1 MKLYYDRKS
10 KNPTYFIQV
19 GKRNGKKVTTKNVY
33 RIGKHSELIEQ
44 GHIDPL
50 AYAKDFVKQYNE
62 QFNAQKI
69 ETTVTIDFNKKLAPS
84 ENVSSKST
92 SVNTGYFVLQ
102 KIYSNLNIKSFLN
115 EKVSDKKVKFDVNNI
130 NRFLIFDRILNPR
143 SKLATVNNLDF
154 FYEKPKFTHQQVLRF
169 MDVLAENYD
178 EYLTYLFKAS
188 NNIVKRDTSVC
199 YYDCTNYY
207 FEIERA
213 DETYIDEIT
222 GEEIYEL
229 RQYGPC
235 KEHRPNPIV
244 EMGLFMDKDGIP
256 ITMGIY
262 PGNMNEQQT
271 IAKIEPKMIKSLE
284 NKKIIYCGDSGVG
297 SASIRTFND
306 IGGRAFIVTQS
317 IKKVSEELKDIIFK
331 DSDFKL
337 LSNDQEIS
345 LEKMKTFKIKSDE
358 ENKLSDEEIENNLK
372 LYNDKAY
379 KIIPVDSNVD
389 LGLYEEKVLKN
400 GKITQRK
407 SKAMLRQ
414 NIIVTYSRK
423 MAEYQKAIRNK
434 QIERAKALIKKGVDD
449 VRKGPNDIARFI
461 KTKDNKKNEYVLN
474 EEKIL
479 NEEKYDGFYAVATNL
494 IEDKVQDILEINS
507 QRYKIE
513 DCFRVL
519 KTNFDARPI
528 YHQLDNR
535 IIAHFMICYTALLIY
550 RLLEKQLQLK
560 DYKFKI
566 NDIILTLKNMKV
578 SNRDDIYYEAD
589 YTSSKVCTALNDLYD
604 LGLDK
609 KYYMPSELSKKIKN
623 LNK

>member
-306 IGGRAFIVTQS
+306 MGGRAFIVTQS

-358 ENKLSDEEIENNLK
+358 EIENNLK

-379 KIIPVDSNVD
+379 KVIPVDSNVD

-566 NDIILTLKNMKV
+566 NDIISTLKNMKV

>member
-10 KNPTYFIQV
+10 KNPTYYIQV
-19 GKRNGKKVTTKNVY
+19 GIRNGKKVTTKNVY
-33 RIGKHSELIEQ
+33 KIGKHSELIEQ
-44 GHIDPL
+44 GHNDPL
-50 AYAKDFVKQYNE
+50 SYAKDYVKKYNE
-62 QFNAQKI
+62 DFNSKKI
-69 ETTVTIDFNKKLAPS
+69 ETTVTIDFNKKLTPS

-102 KIYSNLNIKSFLN
+102 KIYSALKIKSFLN
-115 EKVSDKKVKFDVNNI
+115 EKVSNKKVKFDVDTI

-143 SKLATVNNLDF
+143 SKLVTVNNLDF

-169 MDVLAENYD
+169 MDILAENYD
-178 EYLTYLFKAS
+178 EYLTHLFKAS

-213 DETYIDEIT
+213 DGTYIDDIT

-229 RQYGPC
+229 RQFGPC

-262 PGNMNEQQT
+262 PGNLNEQQT

-284 NKKIIYCGDSGVG
+284 NKKIIYCGDAGVG
-297 SASIRTFND
+297 SASIRAFND
-306 IGGRAFIVTQS
+306 MGGRAFIVTQS
-317 IKKVSEELKDIIFK
+317 IKKLTNELKEKVFEN
-331 DSDFKL
+331 SGFKL
-337 LSNDQEIS
+337 LSSNEDIS
-345 LEKMKTFKIKSDE
+345 LEKMKTFKLKSDE
-358 ENKLSDEEIENNLK
+358 ENQLSDEELANNLK

-379 KIIPVDSNVD
+379 KVIPVDSNID

-400 GKITQRK
+400 GKTVQKK
-407 SKAMLRQ
+407 STAKLRQ
-414 NIIVTYSRK
+414 NIIITYSRK

-434 QIERAKALIKKGVDD
+434 QIERAKDLIKKGVDD

-461 KTKDNKKNEYVLN
+461 KNKDNKKNEYILN
-474 EEKIL
+474 EEKIA

-494 IEDKVQDILEINS
+494 IDDKAQDILEINS

-535 IIAHFMICYTALLIY
+535 ITAHFMICYSALLVY

-560 DYKFKI
+560 NYKFKI
-566 NDIILTLKNMKV
+566 NDIISTLKNMKV
-578 SNRDDIYYEAD
+578 ANRDDIYYEAD
-589 YTSSKVCTALNDLYD
+589 YTSSKVCTAFNDLYN

>member
-306 IGGRAFIVTQS
+306 MGGRAFIVTQS

-358 ENKLSDEEIENNLK
+358 EIENNLK

-379 KIIPVDSNVD
+379 KVIPVDSNVD

-566 NDIILTLKNMKV
+566 NDIISTLKNMKV

-609 KYYMPSELSKKIKN
+609 KYYMPSE
-623 LNK
+623 

>member
-379 KIIPVDSNVD
+379 KVIPVDSNVD

-550 RLLEKQLQLK
+550 RLLEKKLQLK

>member
-207 FEIERA
+207 FEIERS

-379 KIIPVDSNVD
+379 KVIPVDSNVD

-566 NDIILTLKNMKV
+566 NDIISTLKNMKV